1 RAHRLQH
8 AADQRR
14 ALVVRFGKEG
24 KVLLRHAE
32 KMYFGL
38 GLDVFED
45 DHLVVLI
52 HFGGGDLPR
61 DDLAEN
67 AVIHMLTSV
76 WVYSS
81 VLGKSLE
88 SRNEQDEERE
98 ENPKELTGIPQR
110 FCEAKALWEEEEQA
124 L

>member
-1 RAHRLQH
+1 
-8 AADQRR
+8 
-14 ALVVRFGKEG
+14 
-24 KVLLRHAE
+24 
-32 KMYFGL
+32 
-38 GLDVFED
+38 
-45 DHLVVLI
+45 
-52 HFGGGDLPR
+52 
-61 DDLAEN
+61 
-67 AVIHMLTSV
+67 MLTSV

-110 FCEAKALWEEEEQA
+110 FCEAKALWEEEASHREQR